1 MINRIKNN
9 ISVLKKYFIKYYAV
23 IFSVLE
29 VITFFM
35 PFEDMGIIN
44 KKSKIII
51 FCISFGIAIVLSII
65 SILLRRKKK
74 LFGNINQ
81 GLTICYGDLMKTA
94 FNKKKGKKKIIVIH
108 VNRCFDLSCEDNLI
122 RESSIHG
129 QFIDKYIDNE
139 IEKEKLHNYIESD
152 LENRNIKFETLSRKD
167 KKLGYLK
174 RYPEG
179 TVVEVKG
186 DNDVTFYL
194 LALSK
199 LDDNLIANCTELEF
213 YNSLSKLLVYYDS
226 YGQGADLYCAVMGDK
241 IVKPHRETKEIIDFM
256 ISVFKFNNNEIRGNI
271 NLVVYE
277 GLKSTISILDY

>member
-9 ISVLKKYFIKYYAV
+9 FKVLKKCFLGYCATIFPLLEVVTIFIPLEDFGVNSRQSKILLLIVLLCIGIAFAV
-23 IFSVLE
+23 IS
-29 VITFFM
+29 
-35 PFEDMGIIN
+35 
-44 KKSKIII
+44 I
-51 FCISFGIAIVLSII
+51 F
-65 SILLRRKKK
+65 LRRKKQI
-74 LFGNINQ
+74 FGDTSK
-81 GLTICYGDLMKTA
+81 GCTICYGNLMNIA
-94 FNKKKGKKKIIVIH
+94 FDNRKKKEKIIVIH
-108 VNRCFDLSCEDNLI
+108 VNRCFDLSCENNLI
-122 RESSIHG
+122 RGSSIHG

-139 IEKEKLHNYIESD
+139 DEKEKLHNYIESD
-152 LENRNIKFETLSRKD
+152 LKNRNIEFEILSRKD

-186 DNDVTFYL
+186 ENNVVFYL

-256 ISVFKFNNNEIRGNI
+256 ISVFKFNNNAIRGNI
-271 NLVVYE
+271 NLVIYE

>member
-1 MINRIKNN
+1 MINQIKNN
-9 ISVLKKYFIKYYAV
+9 VSVLKKYFIRYYAV
-23 IFSVLE
+23 IFSILE
-29 VITFFM
+29 VIIFFM
-35 PFEDMGIIN
+35 PFEDMGIID
-44 KKSKIII
+44 KKSRIIM
-51 FCISFGIAIVLSII
+51 FCISLGIAVIVSII
-65 SILLRRKKK
+65 SILLRKKKK
-74 LFGNINQ
+74 LFGNMNH
-81 GLTICYGDLMKTA
+81 GLTISYGDLMKVA
-94 FNKKKGKKKIIVIH
+94 FSKKKKQKKIVVIH

-122 RESSIHG
+122 RESSVHG
-129 QFIDKYIDNE
+129 QFIDKYINNE
-139 IEKEKLHNYIESD
+139 DEKEKLHNYIETN
-152 LENRNIKFETLSRKD
+152 LKNRNIEFETLSRKD

-186 DNDVTFYL
+186 DNNVVFYL

-256 ISVFKFNNNEIRGNI
+256 ISVFKFNNNAIRGNI

>member
-1 MINRIKNN
+1 MINHIKNN
-9 ISVLKKYFIKYYAV
+9 ISVLWKYFVGYYAAL
-23 IFSVLE
+23 FSVLE
-29 VITFFM
+29 IITFFM
-35 PFEDMGIIN
+35 SFEDIGIVN
-44 KKSKIII
+44 KKSKITI
-51 FCISFGIAIVLSII
+51 FCISLGIAIFLSIM
-65 SILLRRKKK
+65 SIFLRRKKK
-74 LFGNINQ
+74 LFGNMNQ
-81 GLTICYGDLMKTA
+81 GLTIRYGDLMKTT
-94 FNKKKGKKKIIVIH
+94 FNNKKGKKKIIVIH
-108 VNRCFDLSCEDNLI
+108 VNRCFDLSCEGNLI

-139 IEKEKLHNYIESD
+139 DEKEKLHNYIESN
-152 LENRNIKFETLSRKD
+152 LKNRNIEFETLSRKD

-226 YGQGADLYCAVMGDK
+226 YGQGADLYCAIMGDK

-256 ISVFKFNNNEIRGNI
+256 ISVFKFNNNAIRGNI
-271 NLVVYE
+271 NLVVYG

>member
-1 MINRIKNN
+1 MINCIKNN
-9 ISVLKKYFIKYYAV
+9 ISVLLKYFVGYYATF
-23 IFSVLE
+23 FSVLE

-35 PFEDMGIIN
+35 PFEEMGIIN

-51 FCISFGIAIVLSII
+51 FCISLGIAVVLSIM

-74 LFGNINQ
+74 LFGNINH
-81 GLTICYGDLMKTA
+81 GLTISYGDLMKIA
-94 FNKKKGKKKIIVIH
+94 FNKKKGQKKIVVIH

-129 QFIDKYIDNE
+129 QFIDKYINNE
-139 IEKEKLHNYIESD
+139 DEKEKLHNYIESD
-152 LENRNIKFETLSRKD
+152 LKNRNIKFETLSRRD

-179 TVVEVKG
+179 TVVEIKG
-186 DNDVTFYL
+186 ENNVVFYL

-241 IVKPHRETKEIIDFM
+241 IVKPHIETKEIIDFM
-256 ISVFKFNNNEIRGNI
+256 ISVFKFNNNAIRGNI

>member
-1 MINRIKNN
+1 MISRIKNN
-9 ISVLKKYFIKYYAV
+9 VSVLWKYFVGYYVAF
-23 IFSVLE
+23 FSVLE
-29 VITFFM
+29 VIAFFIS
-35 PFEDMGIIN
+35 FEDIGIVN
-44 KKSKIII
+44 KKSKFAI
-51 FCISFGIAIVLSII
+51 FCISLGIDVVLSIM
-65 SILLRRKKK
+65 SVLLRRKKK
-74 LFGNINQ
+74 LFGGINH
-81 GLTICYGDLMKTA
+81 GLVISYGDLMKIA
-94 FNKKKGKKKIIVIH
+94 FRKKKRQKKIVVIH

-129 QFIDKYIDNE
+129 QFIEKYIKNE
-139 IEKEKLHNYIESD
+139 DEKEKLHNYIEAN
-152 LENRNIKFETLSRKD
+152 LKNRNIEFETLSRKD

-186 DNDVTFYL
+186 ENNVVFYL

-213 YNSLSKLLVYYDS
+213 YNSLSKLLIYYDS

-256 ISVFKFNNNEIRGNI
+256 ISVFKFNNNAIRGKI

-277 GLKSTISILDY
+277 GLKSIISILDY